1 MASIIIR
8 SLMTR
13 CLCIVTHNTFLPIT
27 EIALSVETTLM
38 MVTLRFIHRDVIPA
52 MPVMTNRIT
61 TYSHQWAFTIGAG
74 LASPMPVIDTL
85 IWR

>member
-1 MASIIIR
+1 MPNI
-8 SLMTR
+8 
-13 CLCIVTHNTFLPIT
+13 FLPTT
-27 EIALSVETTLM
+27 ETVRSVETTPM
-38 MVTLRFIHRDVIPA
+38 MATLRSIRKDVIPA